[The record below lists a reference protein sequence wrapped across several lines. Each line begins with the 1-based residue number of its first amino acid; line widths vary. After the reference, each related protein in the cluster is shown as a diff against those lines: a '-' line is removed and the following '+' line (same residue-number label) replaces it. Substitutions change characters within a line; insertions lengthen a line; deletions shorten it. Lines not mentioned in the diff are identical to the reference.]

1 MSKLGIVVAGLLSLA
16 TISVAVSAWM
26 AMGAVTI
33 SVEGMISLVL
43 GGLATFALGAGL
55 MALVFYS
62 NRHGYDDAA
71 GAPPGRKPSGRKSRS
86 R

>member
-1 MSKLGIVVAGLLSLA
+1 MSKLGIVVAATLSLA
-16 TISVAVSAWM
+16 AISVAVYAWM

-55 MALVFYS
+55 MALLFYS

-71 GAPPGRKPSGRKSRS
+71 GAPPDRKPPERKSHLR
-86 R
+86 

>member
-16 TISVAVSAWM
+16 TISIAVYAWM
-26 AMGAVTI
+26 ALGAVTI

-55 MALVFYS
+55 MTLVFYS
-62 NRHGYDDAA
+62 NRHGYDEAA
-71 GAPPGRKPSGRKSRS
+71 GAPPDRKPPGRKSRS
-86 R
+86 H

>member
-62 NRHGYDDAA
+62 NRRGDDDAA
-71 GAPPGRKPSGRKSRS
+71 GAPPVRKPPGRKSPS

>member
-1 MSKLGIVVAGLLSLA
+1 MSKLGIVVAALLALA
-16 TISVAVSAWM
+16 AASVAVYAWI

-33 SVEGMISLVL
+33 SAGGMISLVL
-43 GGLATFALGAGL
+43 GGLATLALGAGL

-62 NRHGYDDAA
+62 NRQGYDDAA
-71 GAPPGRKPSGRKSRS
+71 GAPPTRQPAKRKSRS

>member
-16 TISVAVSAWM
+16 TVSIAVYAWI
-26 AMGAVTI
+26 ALGAVTI

-55 MALVFYS
+55 MTLVFYS
-62 NRHGYDDAA
+62 NRQGYDDAA
-71 GAPPGRKPSGRKSRS
+71 GAPPDRKPSGRKSRS

>member
-1 MSKLGIVVAGLLSLA
+1 MPAMSKLGIVVASLLSLA
-16 TISVAVSAWM
+16 AVSVAVYAWI
-26 AMGAVTI
+26 ALGAVTI

-62 NRHGYDDAA
+62 NRQGYDDAA
-71 GAPPGRKPSGRKSRS
+71 GAPPDRKPPESKK
-86 R
+86 